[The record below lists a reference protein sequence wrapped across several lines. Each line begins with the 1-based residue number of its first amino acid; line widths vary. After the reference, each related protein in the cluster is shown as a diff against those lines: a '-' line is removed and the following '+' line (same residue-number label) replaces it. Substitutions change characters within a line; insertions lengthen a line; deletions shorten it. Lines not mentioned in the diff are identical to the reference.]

1 MCSRAVKTK
10 EINMQ
15 NEIMSETEVAEMCCV
30 NLRTMQRQRAEGKL
44 PFPFVKIG
52 DRVLYHRQAVLNS
65 FFKPGE
71 STMPVYE
78 PAEKPKATVKRGRGR
93 PRKNS

>member
-1 MCSRAVKTK
+1 MT
-10 EINMQ
+10 MQ
-15 NEIMSETEVAEMCCV
+15 QKEIMSETEIAEMCGV
-30 NLRTMQRQRAEGKL
+30 NLRTLQKHRAEGTL
-44 PFPFVKIG
+44 AFPYVKIG

-78 PAEKPKATVKRGRGR
+78 PAEKPKVTVKRGRGR